1 MKTKIK
7 YAGKLTAKTL
17 EDLNRNLN
25 RRKKMKKERISIP
38 PNNEKL
44 WRYMTEG
51 LSGRAKADTLPSYP
65 ERIKRL
71 GT

>member
-1 MKTKIK
+1 MK
-7 YAGKLTAKTL
+7 
-17 EDLNRNLN
+17 D
-25 RRKKMKKERISIP
+25 KKRKKERISIP

-65 ERIKRL
+65 KNITNKDYIMFLKESEKQ
-71 GT
+71 GA